1 MVFQPVVGLR
11 DAEPLAFEAL
21 ARFDDPAFPTPAH
34 AFAAAAR
41 AGLGVELELL
51 AVQQALAQ
59 LDDVPAGAWLGVNL
73 SAEAVVAPAVQDTLL
88 RNANRRIGVEIT
100 EHTQV
105 HDYAQLVGATGRL
118 RAAGIQI
125 VIDDAGA
132 GYASFRHILQLRPD
146 VIKLDI
152 EITRNVDSDPVRQA
166 LTRSLVTFARDI
178 GAALIA
184 EGIETR
190 PERDTLL
197 QLGVQL
203 GQGYLFA
210 RPGPLPAP
218 TETTASAPAVHSNAA
233 GASVTPPRPRPVRAR
248 HHAVPR

>member
-1 MVFQPVVGLR
+1 M
-11 DAEPLAFEAL
+11 
-21 ARFDDPAFPTPAH
+21 
-34 AFAAAAR
+34 
-41 AGLGVELELL
+41 
-51 AVQQALAQ
+51 
-59 LDDVPAGAWLGVNL
+59 
-73 SAEAVVAPAVQDTLL
+73 
-88 RNANRRIGVEIT
+88 
-100 EHTQV
+100 
-105 HDYAQLVGATGRL
+105 
-118 RAAGIQI
+118 
-125 VIDDAGA
+125 
-132 GYASFRHILQLRPD
+132 
-146 VIKLDI
+146 
-152 EITRNVDSDPVRQA
+152 DSDPVRQA

-218 TETTASAPAVHSNAA
+218 TETTASAPAVHSSAA
-233 GASVTPPRPRPVRAR
+233 GDSVTPPRPRPVRAR